1 MSAFFYRGNRIQMSS
16 ELSGQTAAN
25 LFELKSSSLTVP
37 VLRLFGT
44 DMESV
49 AAGLAEKS
57 KQTPDFFH
65 NAPIVIDLSG
75 LGASS
80 LEVNLPLLIGLIRGM
95 GMLPVGV
102 QGGSPEQHAAAEL
115 LELAVLGGRP
125 VTGRQPSRPTA
136 AAAPAG
142 STLVTRPI
150 RSGQRVYARGG
161 DLIVTAAVSSGAE
174 LFADGNIHVYGA
186 LRGRAMAGIRGNSE
200 ARIFC
205 QALEADLVAIAGRYQ
220 VNEDMQAECLGCSV
234 QVFLQQGRLV
244 MAPI

>member
-1 MSAFFYRGNRIQMSS
+1 M
-16 ELSGQTAAN
+16 
-25 LFELKSSSLTVP
+25 FELKASSLTVP

-49 AAGLAEKS
+49 AAGLAEKA

-75 LGASS
+75 LGAAAS
-80 LEVNLPLLIGLIRGM
+80 EVNLPLLIGLIRGM

-102 QGGSPEQHAAAEL
+102 QGGSADQHATAEL
-115 LELAVLGGRP
+115 LELAVLGNRP
-125 VTGRQPSRPTA
+125 TAVRQPPKPTA

-161 DLIVTAAVSSGAE
+161 DLIVIAAVSSGAE

-186 LRGRAMAGIRGNSE
+186 LRGRAMAGVKGNSE

-205 QALEADLVAIAGRYQ
+205 QALVADLVAIAGRYQ
-220 VNEDMQAECLGCSV
+220 VNEDMEAEYLGCSV
-234 QVFLQQGRLV
+234 QVFLHQGRLV
-244 MAPI
+244 MAPV